1 MGGTVTDYAVII
13 IVRARASSLYYG
25 CNADHIPQEKSQQS
39 GYYSESCRAGMFLKP
54 IMGKLVS
61 QLVKK

>member
-1 MGGTVTDYAVII
+1 MGGTMTDYTVII
-13 IVRARASSLYYG
+13 IVRARASSLYSG
-25 CNADHIPQEKSQQS
+25 CIADHIPQEKSQQS